1 MKGKGLT
8 SRILS
13 IILCIFIII
22 GNINTLDVDAATKN
36 TKSNIC
42 ISSKAILQVGQST
55 SISIKKSSGVTV
67 KKVTYSSNKKSVA
80 TVTSRGK
87 ITAKKVGKAYIYS
100 TVKYVKNKKVYTTK
114 LKTTVVVKRCPH
126 KKFVIVKNIR
136 PTCTKSGKKQIRC
149 KQCGYVKTATI
160 KAPGHKYGKGTV
172 TKAATC
178 KATGTKVYT
187 CNVCKFKK
195 SVVVPKTTAH
205 KWNSNFT
212 IDKQPTKI
220 ADGSKSIHCSVCNI
234 IKPGSSVSIPKLAE
248 CTHVYDDGV
257 VTKEAT
263 CTENGIKT
271 YTCTLCKSTKI
282 EIIPKIDHNFT
293 EWTITKESTCTEV
306 GEKTRAC
313 KICDFTEK
321 VVLDK
326 KEHSLITSSF
336 DSTCSTHG
344 KIFYTCTICH
354 NQIKTEELPLD
365 SNNHSGPFIDSTIDP
380 TCISEG
386 KEDIICKGCN
396 KVISTRILPK
406 VAHNYSNTFTIDK
419 NATCSKTGTKSK
431 HCITP
436 GCTAKS
442 EITTIPMTAHTKIS
456 ANNKVVTTCTT
467 SGKESDVICSVCKKI
482 IFTGKAIPALGHSY
496 DSGRIIK
503 DATCTTDGTKK
514 YTCTRCNAT
523 KIETIPALGHNYST
537 KYTVDKA
544 ATCSSL
550 GSKSYHCSR
559 CSAKTNITK
568 IPMKEHSW
576 DSGKVTA
583 KPTCTKTGVKTYT
596 CTICKKATKTE
607 TIQALGHKYSDEYIT
622 DLKPTCTKRGS
633 KSRHC
638 IRCESKTDVTVIPL
652 TKHNYNSGKVTAEP
666 TCVKTGVKTYICT
679 GCGDTK
685 TEIIKALG
693 HNYSA
698 NFTIDKEPTCIAVGS
713 KSRHCT
719 RCNANIDVTAID
731 KIGHTYS
738 SNVTKDATCINSG
751 TVIKTCKVCG
761 YSEIETIPALG
772 HNYSSE
778 YTIDKEPTCVSE
790 GIKSRHCTRCNNKTD
805 ITRINTTDHIYDTVP
820 IFTKPANCLCEGY
833 NRYKCKNCDN
843 TKEEYIPKLTSH
855 KYDSDGICI
864 YCGIGDP
871 SIYAKSIN
879 ISDNKIP
886 LYANYKALNEKAL
899 DGTDLYDVI
908 VKGTNEYWA
917 IIDRHYSERAKYTY
931 IYDLRHV
938 KPEAFANDHTIKS
951 VSFLSNTIDNVT
963 YSVLFNTDSCSRM
976 FYDCKNLKYVDLT
989 GTNIRYVEDGTEM
1002 FSKSGIEDTA
1012 NIKTDGHGVKNCT
1025 RMFADCGYL
1034 KYATSCDIM
1043 YCPSNTEY
1051 AFENCDELVKVK
1063 RFCIN
1068 GSAKGMFKLCTNL
1081 SNVQLFGVIT
1091 NLDETFMYCTYL
1103 SSVEIDSLTYVKSMY
1118 RTFYYNIRLQYIDDI
1133 NLGEYSAKDI
1143 TNFTETFYG
1152 CKYLTSL
1159 DLSMISSNEN
1169 IAEMN
1174 GTFNGCTKLTTIYT
1188 KDGVFTDNFI
1198 SKLQASGNAKDIWKN
1213 CGTNTFTVK
1222 TK

>member
-1 MKGKGLT
+1 MKGKGLI

-22 GNINTLDVDAATKN
+22 GNMNTLNVDAATKN
-36 TKSNIC
+36 TKSNIS
-42 ISSKAILQVGQST
+42 ISSKATLQVGQST

-80 TVTSRGK
+80 TVTSKGK
-87 ITAKKVGKAYIYS
+87 IIAKKVGKAYIYS
-100 TVKYVKNKKVYTTK
+100 TVKYVKNKRSYTTK
-114 LKTTVVVKRCPH
+114 LKTMVVVKKCPH
-126 KKFVIVKNIR
+126 KKFVTIKNVK
-136 PTCTKSGKKQIRC
+136 PTCTKSGKKQLRC

-160 KAPGHKYGKGTV
+160 KATGHKYDKGTV

-178 KATGTKVYT
+178 KTTGTKAYT
-187 CNVCKFKK
+187 CIICKHKK
-195 SVVVPKTTAH
+195 SVVIPKTTNH
-205 KWNSNFT
+205 KWNSDFT
-212 IDKQPTKI
+212 IDKQPTKTSE
-220 ADGSKSIHCSVCNI
+220 GSKSIHCSVCNI
-234 IKPGSSVSIPKLAE
+234 IKSGSSVSIPKLAE
-248 CTHVYDDGV
+248 CTHAYDNGV

-263 CTENGIKT
+263 CAENGLKT
-271 YTCTLCKSTKI
+271 YTCTLCKATKI

-293 EWTITKESTCTEV
+293 EWTVTKEPTCIEV

-336 DSTCSTHG
+336 DSTCSIHG

-365 SNNHSGPFIDSTIDP
+365 SNNHSGPFIDSTSDP

-406 VAHNYSNTFTIDK
+406 VSHNYSNTFIIDK
-419 NATCSKTGTKSK
+419 NATCSATGIKSK
-431 HCITP
+431 HCTTP

-442 EITTIPMTAHTKIS
+442 EITTIPMAAHTKIS
-456 ANNKVVTTCTT
+456 ANNKVAATCTT

-482 IFTGKAIPALGHSY
+482 IFTGKAILALGHSY

-523 KIETIPALGHNYST
+523 KTETIPALGH
-537 KYTVDKA
+537 
-544 ATCSSL
+544 
-550 GSKSYHCSR
+550 
-559 CSAKTNITK
+559 
-568 IPMKEHSW
+568 
-576 DSGKVTA
+576 
-583 KPTCTKTGVKTYT
+583 
-596 CTICKKATKTE
+596 
-607 TIQALGHKYSDEYIT
+607 KYSDDYIT
-622 DLKPTCTKRGS
+622 DLKPTCTKKGS

-638 IRCESKTDVTVIPL
+638 VRCESKTDVTVIPV
-652 TKHNYNSGKVTAEP
+652 TKHNYNSGKVTTEP

-685 TEIIKALG
+685 TETIKALG
-693 HNYSA
+693 HNYST
-698 NFTIDKEPTCIAVGS
+698 NFTIDKKPTCIAVGS

-738 SNVTKDATCINSG
+738 SNVTKDATCTNSG

-778 YTIDKEPTCVSE
+778 YTIDTEPTCVSE

-805 ITRINTTDHIYDTVP
+805 ITRINTIDHIYDTVP

-908 VKGTNEYWA
+908 VKGTNEYWT
-917 IIDRHYSERAKYTY
+917 IIDRHYSEHAKYTY

-951 VSFLSNTIDNVT
+951 VSFLANTIDNVT

-1043 YCPSNTEY
+1043 YCPANAEY

-1103 SSVEIDSLTYVKSMY
+1103 SSVEIDSLTHVKSMY

-1133 NLGEYSAKDI
+1133 NLGEYAAKDI

-1188 KDGVFTDNFI
+1188 KDGVFTDEFMR
-1198 SKLQASGNAKDIWKN
+1198 KLQSSGNAKDIWNN
-1213 CGTNTFTVK
+1213 CGTNMFTVK
-1222 TK
+1222 TE